1 MTVTEMRSVP
11 VSVLERLLGEDVAD
25 GDLTTA
31 SLGIGGLPGAM
42 EFRARQA
49 MTVAGS
55 DVAAGMIEHA
65 GAEASLLLAP
75 GARAEAGAL
84 ILTAKGPA
92 AALHKSWKAAQTLVE
107 ILSGIA
113 TATRALVDAVQA
125 ANPETRVVCTRKTV
139 PGARRLSMMAIR
151 AGGAIPHRLG
161 LSETILVFAEH
172 RVFMPGASP
181 ADIAARL
188 RREAPEKKLGVEV
201 ATVAEAREAIEAGFD
216 IVQLEKMT
224 PADVAAVSAATRASP
239 HRVLIAAAGGVSP
252 DNAGAFVRAGA
263 GLIVSSW
270 PYTAR
275 PADVAVTIRP
285 AQ

>member
-1 MTVTEMRSVP
+1 MKSLP
-11 VSVLERLLGEDVAD
+11 VSTIERLLAEDAPH
-25 GDLTTA
+25 GDLTTL
-31 SLGIGGLPGAM
+31 SLGLAGLPGAM
-42 EFRARQA
+42 EFRAREA

-55 DVAAGMIEHA
+55 DVAADMIALA
-65 GAEASLLLAP
+65 GAEASAVLAP

-92 AALHKSWKAAQTLVE
+92 AALHGSWKAAQTLVE

-113 TATRALVDAVQA
+113 TAARALVDAVEA
-125 ANPETRVVCTRKTV
+125 ANPDVRVACTRKTV

-172 RVFMPGASP
+172 RAFMPGVSCAE
-181 ADIAARL
+181 IAARL
-188 RREAPEKKLGVEV
+188 RREAPEKKLAIEV
-201 ATVAEAREAIEAGFD
+201 TAVAEAREAIEAAFE
-216 IVQLEKMT
+216 IIQLEKMT
-224 PADVAAVSAATRASP
+224 PADVAAVAQLARGAR
-239 HRVLIAAAGGVSP
+239 HRVLVAAAGGVTP
-252 DNAGAFVRAGA
+252 DNAGAYVRAGA

-275 PADVAVTIRP
+275 PADVSVTIRP
-285 AQ
+285 A